1 MTKRCTNCGKN
12 QISLYW
18 TFKNS
23 AFCSY
28 RCYAIHSAGLL
39 LLLSSV
45 FAFIFIASMIGMS
58 FSPNLKPALYI
69 PFLVA
74 LSLGPLPGYITSVL
88 GYIYRRQ
95 EEKNPSLKYEVSID
109 EDLVNDE
116 DVGICAICRTPIT
129 TEEQFSKFE
138 PCGHII
144 HKKHLAGWI
153 NDNNHCPECGKHI
166 EKVTLL
172 E

>member
-1 MTKRCTNCGKN
+1 MIRKCTNCGRN

-74 LSLGPLPGYITSVL
+74 LSLGPIPGYITSFL

-95 EEKNPSLKYEVSID
+95 EKMHPSPKYE
-109 EDLVNDE
+109 DLEGDLSESENAPVCYLCDK
-116 DVGICAICRTPIT
+116 PINL
-129 TEEQFSKFE
+129 EEKHSMIE
-138 PCGHII
+138 PCGHVF
-144 HKKHLAGWI
+144 HRDHLAKWI
-153 NDNNHCPECGKHI
+153 SDNDKCPLCNTKI
-166 EKVTLL
+166 DKINLV
-172 E
+172 